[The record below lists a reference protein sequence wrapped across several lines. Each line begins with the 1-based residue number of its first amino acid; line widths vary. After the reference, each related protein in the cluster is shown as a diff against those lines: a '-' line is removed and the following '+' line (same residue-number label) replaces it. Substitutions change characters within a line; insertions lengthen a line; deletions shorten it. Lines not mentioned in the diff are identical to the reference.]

1 MELPELEELLCI
13 FAMSEAEQEAY
24 FPDPWQSMWFCFGD
38 FDAPAEESRFLAICS
53 LAHKARMQEV
63 GTDVEFASLCY
74 EITGFAHFIIESSAS
89 WPFLMWHPRRVKED
103 NDSSYCVDT
112 TLYRI
117 WDVMRRLC
125 MEALSKTDSD
135 LKIRPFVEIFNL

>member
-1 MELPELEELLCI
+1 
-13 FAMSEAEQEAY
+13 
-24 FPDPWQSMWFCFGD
+24 MWFCFGD

-63 GTDVEFASLCY
+63 GPDVEFASLCY